1 MKNDRE
7 KYSNIV
13 AVAFCLTIGIV
24 LMLNLIVKDRKFSPE
39 ENRVLQMEPVFSV
52 SHYLDGR
59 WESEIDAY
67 SNDQFFAR
75 NGAVR
80 LKTAA
85 DVSMGVLEANGVV
98 RGRDGYLMETLKE
111 PNKKYVDNSVKAIK
125 GFKERYQMLPMSFLL
140 APNTANIMDDKLP
153 MTAALNDQNKYMD
166 DFFKRVEALGVKTID
181 VRKALRESSEYFQ
194 TYYRTDHHWTT
205 EGAYSAYRKA
215 TTDLGLTNDINYKP
229 LVVKNDFVG
238 SLSSKSGFTGGK
250 YDSIKVFIPEKGT
263 NYKSSIIYYPET
275 KKKTTNFYQ
284 MKNLKQ
290 KDAYTVFGGSNHPVY
305 KIETPTESKEKL
317 LLLKDSYANSM
328 IPFLAQNYRKIV
340 VVDPRYYYN
349 DINDLMAA
357 EGITQVMFLYNANT
371 FFEDNSLSLALAE

>member
-13 AVAFCLTIGIV
+13 AVAFCLVIGIV

-39 ENRVLQMEPVFSV
+39 ENRVLQMEPRFSF

-75 NGAVR
+75 NYAVKV
-80 LKTAA
+80 KTAA

-98 RGRDGYLMETLKE
+98 RGRDGYLMETLKA
-111 PNKKYVDNSVKAIK
+111 PDKKYVDSSIKAIRE
-125 GFKERYQMLPMSFLL
+125 FKERYQMLPMSFLL
-140 APNTANIMDDKLP
+140 APNTANVMNDKLP
-153 MTAALNDQNKYMD
+153 RTVALNDQNKYMD
-166 DFFKRVEALGVKTID
+166 DFFKQIEAIGVKTID
-181 VRKALRESSEYFQ
+181 VRDALRESSAYFQ

-215 TTDLGLTNDINYKP
+215 SADLGLADDIAYKHV
-229 LVVKNDFVG
+229 VVKNDFIG
-238 SLSSKSGFTGGK
+238 TLSSKSGFSGGK
-250 YDSIKVFIPEKGT
+250 YDSIKIFVPEEGT
-263 NYKSSIIYYPET
+263 KYKPSLIYYPET
-275 KKKTTNFYQ
+275 KEKTTNFYQ
-284 MKNLKQ
+284 LKNLKK

-305 KIETPTESKEKL
+305 KVETSVESKEKL
-317 LLLKDSYANSM
+317 LLIKDSYANSM

-357 EGITQVMFLYNANT
+357 EGITQVLFLYNANT
-371 FFEDNSLSLALAE
+371 FFEDNSLSLALAG